1 MKYITTIDEKEF
13 AVEIIDDH
21 HARINDKVF
30 EVDFESVS
38 GQPVYSLLIDGKSY
52 EAYVYAVED
61 EWQVLLFGK
70 QYPAKVE
77 DEREKRLKT
86 SVGGKVQESGEFQLK
101 APMPGL
107 VVAIPVNEGQQIE
120 KGQVLVILEIDENA
134 KRAEVTTRRQSGT
147 CESESRRECG
157 TTAVAIK
164 RNITYCVDDLVI
176 ELLEGLAGYEAFQF
190 LFQGSHAD
198 GE

>member
-1 MKYITTIDEKEF
+1 MKYITTIDQKEF
-13 AVEIIDDH
+13 AIEIVDDH
-21 HARINDKVF
+21 HARVNDKVY

-107 VVAIPVNEGQQIE
+107 VVALPVKEGQQIE
-120 KGQVLVILEIDENA
+120 KGQVLVILKSMKMQNEL
-134 KRAEVTTRRQSGT
+134 KSPRAGKVEHVRVKAGESVEQRQ
-147 CESESRRECG
+147 
-157 TTAVAIK
+157 
-164 RNITYCVDDLVI
+164 
-176 ELLEGLAGYEAFQF
+176 LLL
-190 LFQGSHAD
+190 SII
-198 GE
+198 